1 VEVVAFSAAQIPF
14 IADRIYPPELAGPLY
29 PLGIPIFPE
38 DELIRLIGELK
49 VQDVV
54 FAYSDVS
61 HELVM
66 HRASQVLAAG
76 ANFILLGP
84 EATMLTARVPVVAV
98 CATRTGAGKSQT
110 TRYLANLL
118 RERGLVPVVVRHPMP
133 YGDLVAERVQRFA
146 SLEDLDAAGV
156 TLEEREEYEQHIV
169 AGTAVYAGVDYGE
182 ILERAQ
188 EEGDVLLWDG
198 GNNDFPFYVPDVM
211 ITVADPLRS
220 GDELHFHP
228 GETNV
233 RMADV
238 IVVNKTDVATKAQV
252 SELVRDII
260 ELNPRA
266 RIIAAE
272 SPVTV
277 DRPDEIGGK
286 RGVVAARAHGAVEIV
301 DPRPWAFGSIAE
313 AFATYDV
320 GPVLPA
326 EGYSPAQLDELSRII
341 ANVDADLVVIAT
353 PIDLRHLIELTKP
366 AVRVTYEL
374 REVEDDFTLRDALA
388 PITGG

>member
-1 VEVVAFSAAQIPF
+1 
-14 IADRIYPPELAGPLY
+14 
-29 PLGIPIFPE
+29 
-38 DELIRLIGELK
+38 
-49 VQDVV
+49 
-54 FAYSDVS
+54 
-61 HELVM
+61 
-66 HRASQVLAAG
+66 
-76 ANFILLGP
+76 
-84 EATMLTARVPVVAV
+84 VVAV

-286 RGVVAARAHGAVEIV
+286 RVLVIEDGPTLTHGGMKFGAGVVAARAHGAVEIV

>member
-1 VEVVAFSAAQIPF
+1 
-14 IADRIYPPELAGPLY
+14 
-29 PLGIPIFPE
+29 
-38 DELIRLIGELK
+38 
-49 VQDVV
+49 
-54 FAYSDVS
+54 
-61 HELVM
+61 
-66 HRASQVLAAG
+66 
-76 ANFILLGP
+76 
-84 EATMLTARVPVVAV
+84 
-98 CATRTGAGKSQT
+98 
-110 TRYLANLL
+110 
-118 RERGLVPVVVRHPMP
+118 
-133 YGDLVAERVQRFA
+133 
-146 SLEDLDAAGV
+146 
-156 TLEEREEYEQHIV
+156 
-169 AGTAVYAGVDYGE
+169 
-182 ILERAQ
+182 
-188 EEGDVLLWDG
+188 
-198 GNNDFPFYVPDVM
+198 
-211 ITVADPLRS
+211 
-220 GDELHFHP
+220 
-228 GETNV
+228 
-233 RMADV
+233 MADV

-286 RGVVAARAHGAVEIV
+286 RVLVIEDGPTLTHGGMKFGAGVVAARAHGAVEIV